1 MIEVQ
6 GSNTGMKSWKE
17 GRLPSQV
24 KKLRWVAAATVF
36 AVALIYRLLLHS
48 FVTRYWPELGWAT
61 DVVFYGLLGT
71 VVIWSCL
78 SWVAHRLQQQAGETE
93 QLASLVRSSWDPILG
108 LDDRWQIHTWNHGAE
123 LMFGY
128 HRREVVGQ
136 PFDVLLSPG
145 STNTLRLEATKKL
158 VREQGYAQAREM
170 ELLTKDGKPVTVQL
184 TANLTSATSG
194 EGSSLSIVVTDIS
207 AAREAGERMRALYRE
222 VEEKMRE
229 RTRKLELARHELE
242 MRNAELHRAYEELKE
257 LDQLKSDFV
266 SMVSHELRSPLT
278 NISGAIELML
288 EQEELS
294 DEYVRIM
301 LGVVGEQT
309 QRLIRLVKGV
319 LNVSRIQAGRLYLDR
334 CALDLLPVLERV
346 MASLQ
351 ATTVFHWFELPTT
364 DKWPPVWGD
373 EDRIEEILFNL
384 LDNAIKFSPSGG
396 SIIIAT
402 EVTGDEITVSITD
415 PGIGIPAEK
424 LDGIFQKF
432 HRLDSEDSR
441 QTYGHGLGLYIT
453 KGLVEAHGGRIR
465 VESVEGEGSTF
476 SFTLPLAS
484 HRPSQ
489 TDGDVAEPAASQA
502 FRE

>member
-1 MIEVQ
+1 MMEVQ
-6 GSNTGMKSWKE
+6 GSNVAMKSWHH
-17 GRLPSQV
+17 GQLPSQV
-24 KKLRWVAAATVF
+24 KRLRWVAAAAIF
-36 AVALIYRLLLHS
+36 AVALSYRLLLHAL
-48 FVTRYWPELGWAT
+48 VARYWPETGRAI
-61 DVVFYGLLGT
+61 DVLFYALLGA
-71 VVIWSCL
+71 VVSWSCL
-78 SWVAHRLQQQAGETE
+78 SWVSHRLQQEAGETE
-93 QLASLVRSSWDPILG
+93 QLASLVRSSRDPILS
-108 LDDRWQIHTWNHGAE
+108 LDDGWQIRTWNRGAE
-123 LMFGY
+123 LMLGY
-128 HRREVVGQ
+128 HRKEVVGQ
-136 PFDVLLSPG
+136 PFHILLPPS

-158 VREQGYAQAREM
+158 VHEQGYAQAREM
-170 ELLTKDGKPVTVQL
+170 ELLTKDGKPLTVQL
-184 TANLTSATSG
+184 TANLIPGTSG
-194 EGSSLSIVVTDIS
+194 EVTGLSIVVTDIS
-207 AAREAGERMRALYRE
+207 AAKEAEERMRALYRE

-242 MRNAELHRAYEELKE
+242 MRNAQLHRAYEELKE

-309 QRLIRLVKGV
+309 ERLIRLVKGV

-334 CALDLLPVLERV
+334 RALHLMPVLERV
-346 MASLQ
+346 MTSLR

-364 DKWPPVWGD
+364 SKWPPVWGD
-373 EDRIEEILFNL
+373 EDRIEEIFFNL

-396 SIIIAT
+396 SIVIAM
-402 EVTGDEITVSITD
+402 EVTGGEITISITD

-441 QTYGHGLGLYIT
+441 ETYGHGLGLYIT
-453 KGLVEAHGGRIR
+453 KALVEAHGGRIW

-484 HRPSQ
+484 HRPSD
-489 TDGDVAEPAASQA
+489 TDADLAEPAASQVH
-502 FRE
+502 RE

>member
-1 MIEVQ
+1 MRSWRQ
-6 GSNTGMKSWKE
+6 GQ
-17 GRLPSQV
+17 LPLQV
-24 KKLRWVAAATVF
+24 TRLRWVAAAAIFT
-36 AVALIYRLLLHS
+36 AALSYRLLLHP
-48 FVTRYWPELGWAT
+48 FVARYWPELGWAS
-61 DVVFYGLLGT
+61 DVLFCALLGA

-78 SWVAHRLQQQAGETE
+78 SWVNHRLQQEAGEAE
-93 QLASLVRSSWDPILG
+93 RLASLVRNSWDPILC
-108 LDDRWQIHTWNHGAE
+108 LDDRWQIRTWNRGAE

-128 HRREVVGQ
+128 HREEIVGQ
-136 PFDVLLSPG
+136 PFHTLFSPG

-158 VREQGYAQAREM
+158 VHEQGYAQAREM
-170 ELLTKDGKPVTVQL
+170 ELLTKDGTPVTVQL
-184 TANLTSATSG
+184 TANLVPPTGGEATA
-194 EGSSLSIVVTDIS
+194 LSIVMTDIS
-207 AAREAGERMRALYRE
+207 AAKEAEERMRALYRE

-242 MRNAELHRAYEELKE
+242 MRNAQLHRAYEELKD

-309 QRLIRLVKGV
+309 ERLIRLVKGV
-319 LNVSRIQAGRLYLDR
+319 LNVSRIQAGRLHLDR
-334 CALDLLPVLERV
+334 CAVDLMPVLERV
-346 MASLQ
+346 TTSLQ
-351 ATTVFHWFELPTT
+351 ANTMLHSFELPAT
-364 DKWPPVWGD
+364 DEWPLIWGD
-373 EDRIEEILFNL
+373 EDRIEEILINL

-396 SIIIAT
+396 SIVVGM
-402 EVTGDEITVSITD
+402 EVNGEEITVSIKD

-424 LDGIFQKF
+424 LHGIFRKF

-441 QTYGHGLGLYIT
+441 QTYGYGLGLYIT
-453 KGLVEAHGGRIR
+453 KALVDAHGGSIW

-484 HRPSQ
+484 PRPSDTEAQ
-489 TDGDVAEPAASQA
+489 LAESAASQVHHI
-502 FRE
+502 